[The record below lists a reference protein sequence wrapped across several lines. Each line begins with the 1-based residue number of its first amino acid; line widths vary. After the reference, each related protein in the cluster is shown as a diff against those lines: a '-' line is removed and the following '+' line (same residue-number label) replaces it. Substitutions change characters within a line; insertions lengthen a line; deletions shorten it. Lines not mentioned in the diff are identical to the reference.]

1 MKTPEFSD
9 GLLEN
14 GFAISVQE
22 DPKCMP
28 RPGDVDWVDP
38 KAIPIE
44 EVEGLVRELMR
55 NKGHGNPDWYRSEK
69 YDYDLDNRDWEVL
82 FSRLGMRF
90 SFATDET

>member
-1 MKTPEFSD
+1 MRNFMKTPKFSD

-38 KAIPIE
+38 KTIPIE
-44 EVEGLVRELMR
+44 DVEGLVREQIADR
-55 NKGHGNPDWYRSEK
+55 I
-69 YDYDLDNRDWEVL
+69 
-82 FSRLGMRF
+82 
-90 SFATDET
+90 A